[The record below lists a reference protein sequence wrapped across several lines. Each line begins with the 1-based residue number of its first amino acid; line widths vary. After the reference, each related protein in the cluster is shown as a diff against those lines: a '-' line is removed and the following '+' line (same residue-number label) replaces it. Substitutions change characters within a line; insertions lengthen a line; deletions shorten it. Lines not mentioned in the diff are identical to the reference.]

1 MRIIRVTNP
10 VGVDYVKDKLVVSS
24 SDDFTLE
31 QRLELYREFIKDE
44 TYCLFLQVW
53 DGEEMLAFVM
63 CGAPQGYNSVYVY
76 DAWADPK
83 FKTMSE
89 LVLRVLLWAEGL
101 GRKFLRMDS
110 TRSPEA
116 WNRRWG
122 FEEVGRIFS
131 LEVSTKLDKIENQLS
146 QGVTNGIGKLVVEC
160 EFIDGKTKES
170 VQEDRGHVTAE
181 SREGSG
187 GIHGGDI
194 SVSPA
199 VGGDS
204 TVAAE

>member
-1 MRIIRVTNP
+1 
-10 VGVDYVKDKLVVSS
+10 
-24 SDDFTLE
+24 
-31 QRLELYREFIKDE
+31 
-44 TYCLFLQVW
+44 LFLQVW